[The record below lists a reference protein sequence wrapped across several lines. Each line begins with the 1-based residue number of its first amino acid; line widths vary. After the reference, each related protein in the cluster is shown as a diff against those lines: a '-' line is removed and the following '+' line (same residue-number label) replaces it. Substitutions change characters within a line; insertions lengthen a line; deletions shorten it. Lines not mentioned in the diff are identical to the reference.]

1 MGRDAPRATIPSRT
15 LEEYAHEIMSHASAC
30 ASATSARDATGKN
43 AEQSLVLVRSWCADA
58 RVFLLVFPS
67 AHAQRRALG
76 RASMYLEDP
85 ETLGVVA
92 SALPSGARGGVANYS
107 GHNMRVSALCRFIDA
122 CGGVDAC
129 WEEERELMRA
139 LMMHGIVTHDVRTGM
154 CVAARD
160 VGKYRHKGEACVV
173 AVQASGDAREVKD
186 ALIHEAMHGLWY
198 ARSAYAEQ
206 CYAYYASDA
215 LDARE
220 RAIWVDFLREL
231 RYATEDEEVVVNEF
245 QAYMATETQM
255 FGGGGNGG
263 GSGATKKGGGKKS
276 GSSSSSS
283 SSIDALTAMQVKF
296 AEWARNV
303 VADEDARALRC
314 GETKA
319 VFVR

>member
-1 MGRDAPRATIPSRT
+1 M
-15 LEEYAHEIMSHASAC
+15 
-30 ASATSARDATGKN
+30 
-43 AEQSLVLVRSWCADA
+43 
-58 RVFLLVFPS
+58 
-67 AHAQRRALG
+67 
-76 RASMYLEDP
+76 
-85 ETLGVVA
+85 
-92 SALPSGARGGVANYS
+92 
-107 GHNMRVSALCRFIDA
+107 
-122 CGGVDAC
+122 
-129 WEEERELMRA
+129 
-139 LMMHGIVTHDVRTGM
+139 
-154 CVAARD
+154 
-160 VGKYRHKGEACVV
+160 V

-283 SSIDALTAMQVKF
+283 IDALTAMQVKF